1 MAQLVTRIS
10 EELVAEVDALVAA
23 GKVDS
28 RSAAVRLG
36 LERLVD
42 EDRRRAIGEAIADG
56 YRRFPQSV
64 GDVGWTDDATAAMIA
79 EEPW

>member
-10 EELVAEVDALVAA
+10 EELAAEVDALVAA
-23 GKVDS
+23 GTVDS
-28 RSAAVRLG
+28 RSAAVRIG

-42 EDRRRAIGEAIADG
+42 EDRRRAVGEAIVDG
-56 YRRFPQSV
+56 YRRLPQSV
-64 GDVGWTDDATAAMIA
+64 DDVGWTDDATAAMIA